1 MSESKLPEQRL
12 VINRPLKMDLAM
24 QEAAKRAQCQ
34 PKIVSITTKPKGKPK

>member
-1 MSESKLPEQRL
+1 MSDIKIPEQRL

-34 PKIVSITTKPKGKPK
+34 PKIVSITTKDKGKPK